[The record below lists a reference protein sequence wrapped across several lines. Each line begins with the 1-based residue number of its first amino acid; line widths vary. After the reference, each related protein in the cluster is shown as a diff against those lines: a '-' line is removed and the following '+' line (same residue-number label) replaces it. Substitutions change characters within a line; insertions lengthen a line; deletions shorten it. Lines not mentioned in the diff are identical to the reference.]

1 MNVSS
6 PLWLEID
13 LNAVQNNCIHILR
26 DTQTPLMA
34 IVKADAY
41 GHGAAEVAQAAVKG
55 GAAWLGVARFGE
67 ARELRQH
74 GIRAPIL
81 VLGAATSN
89 EVDEAI
95 ACDVAL
101 ALYSFETLELYAARA
116 RRASLP
122 LKVHLKIETG
132 MGRLG
137 VFPEDAAAFTR
148 RLRAEKNILIDGVF
162 SHLAA
167 AEEAD
172 NLLNA
177 LQLQR
182 FQSALDALKEMG
194 MLPRWI
200 HLANS
205 AAAFYLP
212 QSRFNLI
219 RVGNVMLGLRIR
231 IDEPL
236 PAHYKPAL
244 TWKARLVS
252 CRRLPAGW
260 SVGYGAEYA
269 ARQEEWIGVV
279 PAGYGD
285 GLRRVDGNAVLIGGE
300 ICPAVGRLCLDQTMV
315 RLPRAY
321 PIGEEV
327 VIIGRQG
334 ARSIWVH
341 DLAALYRTSQVD
353 VTSLIHRRV
362 PRIFLGG

>member
-236 PAHYKPAL
+236 PAHYK
-244 TWKARLVS
+244 
-252 CRRLPAGW
+252 
-260 SVGYGAEYA
+260 
-269 ARQEEWIGVV
+269 
-279 PAGYGD
+279 
-285 GLRRVDGNAVLIGGE
+285 
-300 ICPAVGRLCLDQTMV
+300 
-315 RLPRAY
+315 
-321 PIGEEV
+321 
-327 VIIGRQG
+327 
-334 ARSIWVH
+334 
-341 DLAALYRTSQVD
+341 
-353 VTSLIHRRV
+353 
-362 PRIFLGG
+362 